1 VHATSGTAQI
11 KFFKKAIS
19 STYDENSTYWKN
31 RKTHHRNYSILM
43 KKTRQI
49 MTATLVQNSAARW
62 HSICQNLS
70 TQTIKKT
77 KREKSNNNKKTPHTP
92 TLQKKT

>member
-1 VHATSGTAQI
+1 
-11 KFFKKAIS
+11 
-19 STYDENSTYWKN
+19 
-31 RKTHHRNYSILM
+31 M

-92 TLQKKT
+92 TPQKKNLKKIYNNQVKAVKILT